1 MQRLVLCSAI
11 LASSLIFA
19 AVSIAQSPSPCF
31 VFASGI
37 RIYDKANVK
46 PPFSATIQTTYE
58 QKLADGNS
66 IRGILITHEYRDT
79 SGRIRTESSMRCVLG
94 LDGQFHPDL
103 RISVSDPG
111 AGTTIWWEV
120 NGSEKTAHIVHP
132 PKPTAAAPLS
142 SEQRQIRALTQASWT
157 KNTRHESLG
166 TRTIAGFLTEGSRQ
180 ITTTP
185 AGEQGNE
192 EPLENSDEVWFAA
205 DTGIAMLSIQEG
217 PRSGRTTQEVT
228 DLQLGEPDVSLFAP
242 PVGYRVEEQRSTP

>member
-66 IRGILITHEYRDT
+66 IHGILITHEYRDT

-103 RISVSDPG
+103 RISVWNL
-111 AGTTIWWEV
+111 AGTTIWWGV
-120 NGSEKTAHIVHP
+120 NGAHAGQVLSVDHD
-132 PKPTAAAPLS
+132 AAAVEALKAGKYPQGRRLAATGWAQKGDELSPLDG
-142 SEQRQIRALTQASWT
+142 EREAVKGTCLPEDPDEPV
-157 KNTRHESLG
+157 KLNLCTRD
-166 TRTIAGFLTEGSRQ
+166 R
-180 ITTTP
+180 
-185 AGEQGNE
+185 
-192 EPLENSDEVWFAA
+192 EV
-205 DTGIAMLSIQEG
+205 LQETVNH
-217 PRSGRTTQEVT
+217 R
-228 DLQLGEPDVSLFAP
+228 
-242 PVGYRVEEQRSTP
+242 